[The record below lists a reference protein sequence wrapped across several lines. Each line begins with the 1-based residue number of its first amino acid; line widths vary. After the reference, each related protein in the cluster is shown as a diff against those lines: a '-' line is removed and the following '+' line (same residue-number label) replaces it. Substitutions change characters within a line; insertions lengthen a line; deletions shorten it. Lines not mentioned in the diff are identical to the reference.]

1 MRLNLIL
8 STILQ
13 EKKRIDRMLA
23 TYPKE
28 LKALPKGTIS
38 KKRQTSH
45 LFLLKYRDEKK

>member
-38 KKRQTSH
+38 KKKANKPLISI
-45 LFLLKYRDEKK
+45 EIP